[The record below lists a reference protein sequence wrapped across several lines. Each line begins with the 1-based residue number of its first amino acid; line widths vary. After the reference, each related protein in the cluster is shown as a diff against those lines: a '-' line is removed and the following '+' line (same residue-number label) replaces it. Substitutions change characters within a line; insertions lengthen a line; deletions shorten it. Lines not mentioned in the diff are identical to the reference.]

1 MEGIMILGKLRRKL
15 ILAGTVAVLALAC
28 GFAPAAGTPQD
39 TEEAQQS
46 DISGDS
52 ADPQNDDAEAVIKWL
67 IDKASGGDVD
77 LGDEESINR
86 AIDEAEEEFDTT
98 FDEKERGRIVKALQ
112 KMDGLGISTDEMLKQ
127 AKKLYQKYGEEV
139 VQEANEAINDAV
151 ESAVKSATDNF
162 FQNMKKAVSNFFQ
175 DLFSKG

>member
-28 GFAPAAGTPQD
+28 GFAPAAGTLQD

>member
-39 TEEAQQS
+39 TKEAQQS

-52 ADPQNDDAEAVIKWL
+52 ADLQNDDAEAVIKWL

>member
-1 MEGIMILGKLRRKL
+1 MILGKLRRKL

-52 ADPQNDDAEAVIKWL
+52 ADPQNDDAEAVIKWV

-98 FDEKERGRIVKALQ
+98 FDEKERGHIVKALQ

>member
-28 GFAPAAGTPQD
+28 GFAPVAGTPQD
-39 TEEAQQS
+39 TKEAQQS

-52 ADPQNDDAEAVIKWL
+52 ADPQSDDAEAVIKWL

-151 ESAVKSATDNF
+151 ENAVKSATDNF

>member
-1 MEGIMILGKLRRKL
+1 MEGIMIFGKLRRKL

-39 TEEAQQS
+39 TKEAQQS

-52 ADPQNDDAEAVIKWL
+52 ADPQSDDAEAVIKWL

-175 DLFSKG
+175 DLFSKE